1 MLDEKQEQDVLANEA
16 DVIEV
21 TVVRTEPR
29 GAEQGPQL
37 AVPAVPEFPAVPEVP
52 TMHAVP
58 AAHGLGQVFGLDPR
72 AAILT
77 VLVDLL
83 LFGGD
88 ILSFGFLVVFGM
100 FVAAALG
107 WIVYRIQRFTYG
119 DDHNA
124 ALTKAAIVALLT
136 AIPVPLTPL
145 IAVPGGIIGTLSLL
159 KRARR

>member
-1 MLDEKQEQDVLANEA
+1 MSDDEQERYATTDTSP
-16 DVIEV
+16 V
-21 TVVRTEPR
+21 TA
-29 GAEQGPQL
+29 AEIVPIV
-37 AVPAVPEFPAVPEVP
+37 AVPIEAAQSPIAPQVPPAV
-52 TMHAVP
+52 A
-58 AAHGLGQVFGLDPR
+58 GFGRVFGLDPR